1 MAVTA
6 WRRPATAR
14 RALAPPAWAAGHS
27 VVGCRHDRVVRA
39 RWRDCAAKYAAGE
52 SMKSADTVDTVD
64 VIVEMT
70 IAVVLAVV
78 VIWSLLGVL

>member
-1 MAVTA
+1 MNKYNDRKLDALMEVS
-6 WRRPATAR
+6 AR
-14 RALAPPAWAAGHS
+14 CEEQGYSDEAS
-27 VVGCRHDRVVRA
+27 

-52 SMKSADTVDTVD
+52 SMESADTVD

>member
-1 MAVTA
+1 MNIYGDRKQEALMEV
-6 WRRPATAR
+6 ATRCEEQGLREEAR
-14 RALAPPAWAAGHS
+14 
-27 VVGCRHDRVVRA
+27 
-39 RWRDCAAKYAAGE
+39 RWRDCADRYATGE
-52 SMKSADTVDTVD
+52 SMDGAGTIDTVD

>member
-1 MAVTA
+1 MSAY
-6 WRRPATAR
+6 P
-14 RALAPPAWAAGHS
+14 
-27 VVGCRHDRVVRA
+27 DRKHESLLDVAKRCEEQGYSDEA
-39 RWRDCAAKYAAGE
+39 SRWRDCAAKYAAGE

>member
-1 MAVTA
+1 MNKYNDRKLDALMEVS
-6 WRRPATAR
+6 AR
-14 RALAPPAWAAGHS
+14 CEEQGYSDEAS
-27 VVGCRHDRVVRA
+27 

-52 SMKSADTVDTVD
+52 SMESADTVDTVD